1 MPSTLKIVEGVI
13 GYYNYHL
20 SESGNNYEPALC
32 GKRDVM
38 HSGMR
43 IRDWNMAPTHIRYSF
58 CKTCHRKA
66 VELGICLPAASESTI
81 TF

>member
-1 MPSTLKIVEGVI
+1 MNATLKIVEGVI

-38 HSGMR
+38 HSGMLL
-43 IRDWNMAPTHIRYSF
+43 RDWNMAPTHIRYAF
-58 CKTCHRKA
+58 CKECHRIA
-66 VELGICLPAASESTI
+66 AERGWCLTAPSPNTI